1 MTVRASLL
9 KSTVLGTILFAGGC
23 GPDSGER
30 PAEPRLGPTD
40 GLELPSADL
49 DRVAVGDEAPDFRLE
64 SLRRGTLALSDFRG
78 QKDVVLV
85 FYRGHW

>member
-1 MTVRASLL
+1 MT
-9 KSTVLGTILFAGGC
+9 STVLGALLFAASCAPDRGGQS
-23 GPDSGER
+23 DDL
-30 PAEPRLGPTD
+30 RLGPTD
-40 GLELPSADL
+40 GLELPAADL

-64 SLRRGTLALSDFRG
+64 SLRNGALALSDFRG